1 MTELNLINVLL
12 IFLCG
17 VLLNPEQPK
26 VLVLIFPPEATV
38 SASALRVVVVD
49 SA

>member
-1 MTELNLINVLL
+1 MTELNLISVLL

-26 VLVLIFPPEATV
+26 VLVLIFPSEDTV
-38 SASALRVVVVD
+38 SAFALGAVVVE